1 MKKYHYLILFFI
13 INILAQPI
21 AHSVQSDF
29 FDQGKQLFK
38 KKEYEKSK
46 IFFER
51 DIVFNPKSEMSY
63 LYLGKIYE
71 KIENDEESEKNLNS
85 VLMLNPTN
93 EEAIYILTLLRIKQ
107 SDYNGTKEL
116 LDRFNLVCKSLCN
129 KKTEINN
136 KFEKLIPLNEKDNN

>member
-29 FDQGKQLFK
+29 FDQGKQLFE

-51 DIVFNPKSEMSY
+51 DIVLILKV
-63 LYLGKIYE
+63 KCH
-71 KIENDEESEKNLNS
+71 
-85 VLMLNPTN
+85 
-93 EEAIYILTLLRIKQ
+93 IYILGK
-107 SDYNGTKEL
+107 YM
-116 LDRFNLVCKSLCN
+116 
-129 KKTEINN
+129 KK
-136 KFEKLIPLNEKDNN
+136 

>member
-1 MKKYHYLILFFI
+1 
-13 INILAQPI
+13 
-21 AHSVQSDF
+21 
-29 FDQGKQLFK
+29 
-38 KKEYEKSK
+38 
-46 IFFER
+46 
-51 DIVFNPKSEMSY
+51 MSY